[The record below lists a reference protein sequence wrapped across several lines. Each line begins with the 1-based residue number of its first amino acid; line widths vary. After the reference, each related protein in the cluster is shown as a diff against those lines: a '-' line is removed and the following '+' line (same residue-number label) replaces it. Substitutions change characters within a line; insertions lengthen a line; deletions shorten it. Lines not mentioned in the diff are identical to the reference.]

1 MSDLVTISD
10 SPAIAGRK
18 VVVIGSGP
26 AGYTAGLYLARAEL
40 APLILAGEQWGGQL
54 MLTTE
59 VENYPGF
66 SGGIMGPK
74 LMAEMRSQAQRF
86 GAEILDQEVTRVD
99 LAQRPFRIHL
109 GGGRMVSSE
118 VVIIATGAKSRLLGV
133 PGEDKFMGR
142 GVSTCAVCDAPFYK
156 GKAQVY
162 VVGGGDAAMEEALA
176 LSKFAQKVG
185 LIHRRDSL
193 KASKIMQRKA
203 EEKGNVEFLWNT
215 EVVEIK
221 GDQQARSVVVKNNQS
236 GEVTELAMDGIFMAI
251 GHTPATEI
259 FKNQLE
265 LDHKGYILTGRD
277 KTYPTMTNISGVFA
291 AGDVVDWRYRQAV
304 TAAGM
309 GCMTALDAEKWV
321 ENSR

>member
-1 MSDLVTISD
+1 MEK
-10 SPAIAGRK
+10 RK
-18 VVVIGSGP
+18 SINRVVVIGSGP
-26 AGYTAGLYLARAEL
+26 AGYTAGIYLARAEL

-74 LMAEMRSQAQRF
+74 LMEEMRAQAQRF
-86 GAEILDQEVTRVD
+86 GAEILDQEVTKVD
-99 LAQRPFRIHL
+99 LVRRPFR
-109 GGGRMVSSE
+109 VNE
-118 VVIIATGAKSRLLGV
+118 VLAEAVIIATGAKARLLGV

-185 LIHRRDSL
+185 VIHRREGL
-193 KASKIMQRKA
+193 KASKIMQRKV
-203 EEKGNVEFLWNT
+203 EEKGNVELLWNT

-221 GDQQARSVVVKNNQS
+221 GDQQARSVVVKNNQT
-236 GEVTELAMDGIFMAI
+236 GAVKELVLDGIFMAI

-265 LDHKGYILTGRD
+265 LDHKGYILTGQD
-277 KTYPTMTNISGVFA
+277 ETYPTMTNIAGVFA

-309 GCMTALDAEKWV
+309 GCMAALDAEKWL
-321 ENSR
+321 EER

>member
-1 MSDLVTISD
+1 MT
-10 SPAIAGRK
+10 RK
-18 VVVIGSGP
+18 VVIIGSGP

-40 APLILAGEQWGGQL
+40 APLIFAGEQWGGQL

-66 SGGIMGPK
+66 SDGIMGPK
-74 LMAEMRSQAQRF
+74 LMEEMRRQAEKF
-86 GAEILDQEVTRVD
+86 GAEEVDKSVSKVD
-99 LAQRPFRIHL
+99 FSTRPFKVHL
-109 GGGRMVSSE
+109 GGVPSATPE
-118 VVIIATGAKSRLLGV
+118 VLAETIIIATGAEARLLGV

-142 GVSTCAVCDAPFYK
+142 GVSTCAVCDAPLYK
-156 GKAQVY
+156 GKAQGD
-162 VVGGGDAAMEEALA
+162 VVGGGDAAMEEVLA

-203 EEKGNVEFLWNT
+203 EEGGKVEFLWNT

-221 GDQQARSVVVKNNQS
+221 GDQQARAVVVKSNQT
-236 GEVTELAMDGIFMAI
+236 GAVKELALDGIFMAI
-251 GHTPATEI
+251 GHVPATEI
-259 FKNQLE
+259 FKNQIE
-265 LDHKGYILTGRD
+265 LDRKGYVVTD
-277 KTYPTMTNISGVFA
+277 KDEAYPTMTSMAGVFA

-309 GCMTALDAEKWV
+309 GCMAALDAEKWV
-321 ENSR
+321 EDR

>member
-1 MSDLVTISD
+1 MSEIRRVI
-10 SPAIAGRK
+10 
-18 VVVIGSGP
+18 VIGSGP
-26 AGYTAGLYLARAEL
+26 AGYTAGVYLARAEL

-66 SGGIMGPK
+66 KDGIMGPK
-74 LMAEMRSQAQRF
+74 LMEEMRVQAQRF
-86 GAEILDQEVTRVD
+86 GAEIVDQEVMKVD
-99 LAQRPFRIHL
+99 FSQRPFKIHL
-109 GGGRMVSSE
+109 GGVPSATSE
-118 VVIIATGAKSRLLGV
+118 VVIIATGAKARLLGV
-133 PGEDKFMGR
+133 PGEEQFMGR
-142 GVSTCAVCDAPFYK
+142 GVSTCAVCDAPLYK
-156 GKAQVY
+156 GKQQTY

-185 LIHRRDSL
+185 VIHRREGL
-193 KASKIMQRKA
+193 KASKIMHRKV
-203 EEKGNVEFLWNT
+203 EEKGNVELLWNT

-221 GDQQARSVVVKNNQS
+221 GDQKATSVVVKNNQS
-236 GEVTELAMDGIFMAI
+236 GLVKELAMDGIFIAI

-259 FKNQLE
+259 FKSQLE

-277 KTYPTMTNISGVFA
+277 KMYPTMTNIAGVFA

-309 GCMTALDAEKWV
+309 GCMAALDAEKWL
-321 ENSR
+321 EDR